1 MPSACP
7 DQSFANNVPV
17 NNGFA
22 NGKSLLHV
30 LINHFHNVRVL
41 KPAICH
47 QSFANVVTVFAGN
60 NGFAN
65 GKSLRMKFVMRPV
78 SRVVYCIVL
87 NGHV

>member
-7 DQSFANNVPV
+7 DQSFANNVP
-17 NNGFA
+17 
-22 NGKSLLHV
+22 
-30 LINHFHNVRVL
+30 VL

-78 SRVVYCIVL
+78 SRVVYYIVL